1 MVIFEEFSGA
11 DPKFI
16 KDMTD
21 IRSSGKVNL
30 TRVNGELKA
39 DAKLRMLTLS
49 NQRTVN
55 GHSRK
60 LSNYPNGVSVL
71 VDLVG
76 AAEDIARY
84 DFFVLV
90 PEPPKGQKINPL
102 AKVSDPFNSESYKNR
117 VRWVWSR
124 KQDQIKFDTDVDQYI
139 VDQSY
144 ELADE
149 FSSHIQFLGNEAYVK
164 LAKVAVAVAGML
176 VSTDD
181 SWENIIVKKSH
192 VDWAVNFLRGLYD
205 NETFRLKQYVA
216 SERRYATVDDQ
227 VVARV
232 QELYQNHATL
242 LEQMEENPDLSNR
255 NLQAISGLEGK
266 DFSKT
271 MNEMAKLML
280 FQWHGD
286 KVVPSERFRTS
297 MGLINRNVRVKG
309 IGE

>member
-1 MVIFEEFSGA
+1 
-11 DPKFI
+11 
-16 KDMTD
+16 
-21 IRSSGKVNL
+21 
-30 TRVNGELKA
+30 
-39 DAKLRMLTLS
+39 
-49 NQRTVN
+49 
-55 GHSRK
+55 
-60 LSNYPNGVSVL
+60 
-71 VDLVG
+71 
-76 AAEDIARY
+76 
-84 DFFVLV
+84 
-90 PEPPKGQKINPL
+90 
-102 AKVSDPFNSESYKNR
+102 
-117 VRWVWSR
+117 
-124 KQDQIKFDTDVDQYI
+124 
-139 VDQSY
+139 
-144 ELADE
+144 
-149 FSSHIQFLGNEAYVK
+149 
-164 LAKVAVAVAGML
+164 
-176 VSTDD
+176 
-181 SWENIIVKKSH
+181 VKKSH